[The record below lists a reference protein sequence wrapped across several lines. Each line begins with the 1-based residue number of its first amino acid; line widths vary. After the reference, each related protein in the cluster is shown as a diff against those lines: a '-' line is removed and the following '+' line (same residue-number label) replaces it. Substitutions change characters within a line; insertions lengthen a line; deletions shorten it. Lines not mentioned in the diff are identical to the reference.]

1 MPAFWISRSGIIGG
15 WRINMPRF
23 SSAKRPGKGRVRCDL
38 PIGVFDSGVGGL
50 TVIQALRRRM
60 PEESFLYFGDTAHVP
75 YGTKSKE
82 AVTRFSLAIG
92 RYFAGRGIKMLVVA
106 CNTASALALPEI
118 RKALRIPVIGVI
130 QPGVRAAAAATRNK
144 IVGVIATEA
153 TIRSQAYP
161 KALLDF
167 DPKIRVVGIACPL
180 FVPLVEEGWWSHSV
194 TRTVAQEYLR
204 PIRRA
209 KADTLILGCTHYPLI
224 KPALRREAGNGVK
237 LIDSASEVARE
248 VDAWRRAY
256 GLGRRGRKQSME
268 FIVSDGPDRFLKLA
282 RKFLGLRVSSVG
294 VQRID

>member
-1 MPAFWISRSGIIGG
+1 MKRSG
-15 WRINMPRF
+15 RKDVASNR
-23 SSAKRPGKGRVRCDL
+23 

-50 TVIQALRRRM
+50 TVIDALSRRM

-92 RYFAGRGIKMLVVA
+92 RYLAGCRIKILVIA
-106 CNTASALALPEI
+106 CNTASALALPAI

-161 KALLDF
+161 KALRDC
-167 DPKIRVVGIACPL
+167 DPKIRTVAMACPL
-180 FVPLVEEGWWSHSV
+180 FVPLVEAGWWSHSV
-194 TRTVAQEYLR
+194 TRKVAQEYLK
-204 PIRRA
+204 PIRSAR
-209 KADTLILGCTHYPLI
+209 ADTLILGCTHYPLI
-224 KPALRREAGNGVK
+224 KSVLQREAGSGVQ

-248 VDAWRRAY
+248 VDELRQAY
-256 GLGRRGRKQSME
+256 GLGASGRKGSAK
-268 FIVSDGPDRFLKLA
+268 FIVSDGPARFLSLA
-282 RKFLGLRVSSVG
+282 QKFLGVGVSSVG
-294 VQRID
+294 VRRIE